1 MSGVTTSNNNT
12 SEVTHYECHYLT
24 ENISYNNLII
34 KYIRNNKNQKIGV
47 LLARYD
53 EEKEEVCLG
62 WALCC
67 KKDLNL
73 NNYDRYFGLNLALDR
88 TYLNDRYTSYT
99 KTYDWL
105 FNYKT
110 IPSSIHKDLKQFIK
124 RIKVYYK
131 DKKFSKFITEYE
143 KYFDFKEKLYYR

>member
-1 MSGVTTSNNNT
+1 MSGVHAVNT
-12 SEVTHYECHYLT
+12 PEVTHYECIKLG
-24 ENISYNNLII
+24 NMNQFDNMLI
-34 KYIRNNKNQKIGV
+34 KYIRDNKNQKIGV
-47 LLARYD
+47 LLSRYD

-67 KKDLNL
+67 KLDLIL
-73 NNYDRYFGLNLALDR
+73 NNYDRYFGLDLALDR

-99 KTYDWL
+99 KTCDWL
-105 FNYKT
+105 INYKT
-110 IPSSIHKDLKQFIK
+110 IPPSIHKDLKQFIK
-124 RIKVYYK
+124 RIKAYYK

>member
-1 MSGVTTSNNNT
+1 
-12 SEVTHYECHYLT
+12 
-24 ENISYNNLII
+24 
-34 KYIRNNKNQKIGV
+34 
-47 LLARYD
+47 
-53 EEKEEVCLG
+53 
-62 WALCC
+62 
-67 KKDLNL
+67 
-73 NNYDRYFGLNLALDR
+73 
-88 TYLNDRYTSYT
+88 LNDRYTSYT